1 MPNAEPR
8 LPVDSTATWHK
19 RLIRFFSMSAVLLSL
34 LFASNPTLAQ
44 QKKRDT
50 QGAKAESVG
59 VTSEEAMKLEAV
71 VTTDLGAFR
80 FEFFPEKAPKHVQQ
94 FIRLARSGYYDGS
107 AFHRAIPRAF
117 VQGGDPLLKK
127 PATPKDLW
135 GTGGLNLLAEEFSDV
150 KHIRGTVSTAR
161 IPGKAGSDGAQF
173 FITLYPI
180 PQYDGEYSAFGQVN
194 EGIDIVDKI
203 SLTQTDAQQ
212 RTLTPVKIISVKIE
226 PKKVAPFKDATVDQ
240 LRREVLLRTSLG
252 DITLEMDPSVAPEHV
267 RNFLRL
273 VETGWYNNTEFH
285 RIVPGFVIQGG
296 FGASRTGG
304 APHPAD
310 RWVHNLKPEFSK
322 LLHTRGVL
330 SMARG
335 EAEDS
340 ASTSFFIMLGTAT
353 HLDNKYTIFGR
364 VLDGLEILDKIESA
378 PRNGERP
385 TQRIE
390 LLEAVIKP

>member
-1 MPNAEPR
+1 MPEVFSLSVFTEFRSALSRSRR
-8 LPVDSTATWHK
+8 LGA
-19 RLIRFFSMSAVLLSL
+19 AVAIGLLML
-34 LFASNPTLAQ
+34 LVQQASAQ
-44 QKKRDT
+44 QKKRET
-50 QGAKAESVG
+50 QSAKAESAV
-59 VTSEEAMKLEAV
+59 VTPEEALKLEAV

-117 VQGGDPLLKK
+117 IQGGDPLLKK
-127 PATPKDLW
+127 AGTPKDLW
-135 GTGGLNLLAEEFSDV
+135 GTGGLNMLAEEFSDV

-180 PQYDGEYSAFGQVN
+180 TQYDGQYSAFGQVN
-194 EGIDIVDKI
+194 EGIDIVEKI
-203 SLTQTDAQQ
+203 SLAKTDDQQ
-212 RTLTPVKIISVKIE
+212 RTLTPVKIISIKIE

-285 RIVPGFVIQGG
+285 RVVPGFVIQGG
-296 FGASRTGG
+296 VGASRAGG
-304 APHPAD
+304 AHHPAD
-310 RWVHNLKPEFSK
+310 RWVHNLKPEFSR

-364 VLDGLEILDKIESA
+364 VLDGLEILDQIERA

-385 TQRIE
+385 AQRIE
-390 LLEAVIKP
+390 LIEAIIKP